1 MKKNLLL
8 ASLMTCSTFLM
19 AQTAEDALLFSDNNM
34 MGTARSAAMG
44 NAFGAL
50 GADISCLSVNPA
62 GLAVYRSYDFS
73 MGVNLGVR
81 EMSTYFKG
89 SKTIDDA
96 GNFNL
101 SSIGFVA
108 PYKRDKGDWRR
119 TNVGFSYQ
127 KSNIFKSNKTV
138 VGYDD
143 DASLIDV
150 FLAYANGQDASELN
164 PFYEGLAFETYL
176 IDPVLDS
183 LGEWVSGKYTSVLN
197 QGGGVQYKNTTVSGS
212 MGEFAMSYAG
222 SYKERLYLGA
232 TLAFASIDY
241 TKNSRYNESGF
252 ADTATTLEQF
262 DLYENLY
269 TSGGGINLKLGAI
282 LRATEQ
288 LRLGIAWHSPTVYS
302 MQDQWESAIES
313 SHSLMDS
320 AYFYTYQSPY
330 GIYNYE
336 LITPMKVVSS
346 AALVIS
352 KQLVLSGDIE

>member
-127 KSNIFKSNKTV
+127 KSNIFKSNKTCT
-138 VGYDD
+138 
-143 DASLIDV
+143 I
-150 FLAYANGQDASELN
+150 
-164 PFYEGLAFETYL
+164 
-176 IDPVLDS
+176 
-183 LGEWVSGKYTSVLN
+183 
-197 QGGGVQYKNTTVSGS
+197 
-212 MGEFAMSYAG
+212 
-222 SYKERLYLGA
+222 
-232 TLAFASIDY
+232 
-241 TKNSRYNESGF
+241 
-252 ADTATTLEQF
+252 
-262 DLYENLY
+262 
-269 TSGGGINLKLGAI
+269 LGAI
-282 LRATEQ
+282 LF
-288 LRLGIAWHSPTVYS
+288 LRFGYAGI
-302 MQDQWESAIES
+302 
-313 SHSLMDS
+313 L
-320 AYFYTYQSPY
+320 
-330 GIYNYE
+330 
-336 LITPMKVVSS
+336 
-346 AALVIS
+346 
-352 KQLVLSGDIE
+352 